1 MFGGG
6 TTSFG
11 NTMNFGQNKP
21 VGTTLGMTPTAPVT
35 QDFEVAS
42 PPDDSTSCLE
52 FSPPT
57 IPQIFLIAGSW
68 DNNVS
73 FWLRVLPVSVECRG
87 DI

>member
-11 NTMNFGQNKP
+11 NTMNFGQTKP
-21 VGTTLGMTPTAPVT
+21 VTPLGMSTTTATV

-42 PPDDSTSCLE
+42 PPDDSTSCME

-57 IPQIFLIAGSW
+57 IPQTFLIAGSW
-68 DNNVS
+68 DNNVCI
-73 FWLRVLPVSVECRG
+73 FILHLPNIR
-87 DI
+87 